1 MTIYTL
7 YKNCI
12 LNNSYSEVF
21 DTIHKDSNNN
31 TAFDRYINTL
41 TKFEGSI
48 ADSYGSASG
57 SFSIELDFLTNGTKD
72 NIYEYNYMLFNDTDN
87 NFKRYCFID
96 SIEVVNGYVIVR
108 YSEDIWHTYSKDMNI
123 RKSLLTNSRKLQ
135 YGDWKIPFY
144 VPPMEYEGNNALEI
158 ELLNKS
164 SNFTYYVVC
173 EFQQYQ
179 LTQSGE
185 ISNRDIFQ
193 VMIGHYEN
201 DTNYYVWNFL
211 SQEQY
216 TKILSLYINSSKVK
230 YSDLNLYYEINNIK
244 LIPAYLYD
252 LSTDVES

>member
-12 LNNSYSEVF
+12 LNNSYTEVF

-96 SIEVVNGYVIVR
+96 NIEVVNGYVIVR

-123 RKSLLTNSRKLQ
+123 RKSLLTNSEEIDPIINPIIAQ
-135 YGDWKIPFY
+135 YVEVLNFFNKTSI
-144 VPPMEYEGNNALEI
+144 NIEI
-158 ELLNKS
+158 EKKPTITPNPTKTSINIELPKS
-164 SNFTYYVVC
+164 
-173 EFQQYQ
+173 
-179 LTQSGE
+179 
-185 ISNRDIFQ
+185 
-193 VMIGHYEN
+193 
-201 DTNYYVWNFL
+201 
-211 SQEQY
+211 
-216 TKILSLYINSSKVK
+216 
-230 YSDLNLYYEINNIK
+230 
-244 LIPAYLYD
+244 IP
-252 LSTDVES
+252 